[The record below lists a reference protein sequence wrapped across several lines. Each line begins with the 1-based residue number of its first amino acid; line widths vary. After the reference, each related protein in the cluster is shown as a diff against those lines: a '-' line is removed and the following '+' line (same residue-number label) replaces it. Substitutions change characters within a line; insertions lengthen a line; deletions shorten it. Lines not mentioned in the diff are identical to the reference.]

1 MWRRRL
7 GTRGGGRVGVSN
19 FGDASSR
26 VRAGTARGRCAG
38 PRRRMDKRCA
48 HPLEA
53 TRARAD
59 ALAPGSGRGGGGTR
73 GNARGEGRTATAGR
87 RIERARCEG
96 GARTRDAG
104 APGASSREEA
114 CGATRRA
121 SVLAT
126 TARGREASEAR
137 RAARAVDAA
146 RNRADAEAAVG
157 VATAHIIAARSL
169 GPHAPPSASAARS
182 CDARWDV
189 PSGRVPLDP
198 SRRGRVARRLRR
210 LGALVLRRGERTG
223 ASVRGEPRS
232 GRARVE
238 TSARRRVDRERRT
251 GWVRRRT
258 KGVPRVVVAPRER
271 GANRTRAR
279 RGICERGAAA
289 RATSVPTGAK
299 KKSPGR
305 MRTQSKSFGD
315 EGHRSPY
322 LLHAKQTLYHLSYA
336 PVRVCA
342 NSHRRI
348 REFSRLGARGMRRRG
363 GIRRL

>member
-1 MWRRRL
+1 MRASP
-7 GTRGGGRVGVSN
+7 RGDGG
-19 FGDASSR
+19 
-26 VRAGTARGRCAG
+26 ARGRA
-38 PRRRMDKRCA
+38 
-48 HPLEA
+48 
-53 TRARAD
+53 
-59 ALAPGSGRGGGGTR
+59 APGSGRGGGVRAGTR
-73 GNARGEGRTATAGR
+73 GGDAPRRRVGGSSARAARAALGRATPGRQAHRRGR
-87 RIERARCEG
+87 RRG
-96 GARTRDAG
+96 V
-104 APGASSREEA
+104 
-114 CGATRRA
+114 TRRA
-121 SVLAT
+121 SALAT

-137 RAARAVDAA
+137 RAARAVAAA

-157 VATAHIIAARSL
+157 VATADIIAARSL
-169 GPHAPPSASAARS
+169 GPHAPPARAPPVRATRDGTFRASRPARPRGAVASRGAFGGSGLVLGAANE
-182 CDARWDV
+182 
-189 PSGRVPLDP
+189 PGRVCAASRGRGARA
-198 SRRGRVARRLRR
+198 SRR
-210 LGALVLRRGERTG
+210 
-223 ASVRGEPRS
+223 VR
-232 GRARVE
+232 AV
-238 TSARRRVDRERRT
+238 VDRERRT

-258 KGVPRVVVAPRER
+258 KGVPRVAVAPRER
-271 GANRTRAR
+271 GANRSAR